1 MYKLIVAGSRNY
13 NDYSEFKKLIDDNM
27 RRILKVN
34 NASDIE
40 FVSGGCRGVD
50 KMGEKYAEENGMNV
64 KVFEADW
71 KKYGKSAGPIRNSEM
86 ADYGDALIAFFN
98 GESKGTLDMINKAK
112 KKKMPITIINIPS

>member
-1 MYKLIVAGSRNY
+1 
-13 NDYSEFKKLIDDNM
+13 
-27 RRILKVN
+27 
-34 NASDIE
+34 
-40 FVSGGCRGVD
+40 
-50 KMGEKYAEENGMNV
+50 MNV

>member
-13 NDYSEFKKLIDDNM
+13 NDYSEFKKLIDDNI

>member
-71 KKYGKSAGPIRNSEM
+71 EKYGKSAGPIRNSEM